1 MSLSVPLSRIEV
13 LDRSINKDALKS
25 YAANVT
31 KNPKIDISRILLF
44 EIEVFFL
51 GGKAVSLSLPKIE

>member
-13 LDRSINKDALKS
+13 LDRSINEDALKS

-44 EIEVFFL
+44 EIEVFF
-51 GGKAVSLSLPKIE
+51 